1 MSWDLLL
8 MVFLHVNYLCLMM
21 RKNQINLSALNT
33 ADMLKYIKVIFQ
45 GPVVFLSR
53 GRGGGWRSEDFGYV
67 AKMCCNILV
76 PLPPPYFQLI
86 GSHFSTIPLFTLLAV
101 RYFPSIPWENHEIPK
116 ILLRPP
122 SPPAKARNNDC
133 SLSNINTT
141 YIMSIMYLSV
151 SSLW

>member
-67 AKMCCNILV
+67 AITCCNILV
-76 PLPPPYFQLI
+76 PLPPLFPVNWQSFFYHPSFYFV
-86 GSHFSTIPLFTLLAV
+86 GSEIFPLH
-101 RYFPSIPWENHEIPK
+101 S
-116 ILLRPP
+116 LRKPCDPQNPP
-122 SPPAKARNNDC
+122 SPPPPPPPLRRE
-133 SLSNINTT
+133 
-141 YIMSIMYLSV
+141 IMTVLLVI
-151 SSLW
+151 